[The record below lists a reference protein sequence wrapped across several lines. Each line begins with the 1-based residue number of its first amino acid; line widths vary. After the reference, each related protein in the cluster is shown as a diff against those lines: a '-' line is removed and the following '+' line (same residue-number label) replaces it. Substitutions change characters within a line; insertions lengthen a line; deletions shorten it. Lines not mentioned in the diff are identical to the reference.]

1 MRFFF
6 SAFSMVFCII
16 YFFNEMKWHWQSNHS
31 CISWTWS
38 DANFGFCIPNSY
50 QRIFSLLL
58 IDTCAP
64 WHHFCNGC
72 LCIEIVM
79 FCLEKALLY
88 FALFEK
94 FGPRWF
100 NRIAVLTL
108 ELNEFLEPFFQMKIK
123 RERMKEK

>member
-1 MRFFF
+1 
-6 SAFSMVFCII
+6 
-16 YFFNEMKWHWQSNHS
+16 
-31 CISWTWS
+31 
-38 DANFGFCIPNSY
+38 
-50 QRIFSLLL
+50 
-58 IDTCAP
+58 
-64 WHHFCNGC
+64 
-72 LCIEIVM
+72 M